1 MNKLKELND
10 ISYHDADISD
20 YDRKNK
26 NISFKLKDGW
36 EYDTYYKFELKNIK
50 VQVMNNKPEL
60 VCYVLDEFNN
70 INEYG
75 KINLYSGEI
84 GKIEETNNG
93 GKYYL
98 KLWIRHPGD
107 FGIDTSVTMDK
118 YKFDG
123 LDVELCNDY
132 DDTGRLFI
140 KFIADDITIEKIK

>member
-75 KINLYSGEI
+75 NINLYSGEA
-84 GKIEETNNG
+84 GKIEETYNG

-107 FGIDTSVTMDK
+107 FGINTDITMEE
-118 YKFDG
+118 YKFDR

>member
-1 MNKLKELND
+1 MNKLNKLRD
-10 ISYHDADISD
+10 INYHDADVNN
-20 YDRKNK
+20 YNREGN
-26 NISFKLKDGW
+26 NISFELKDGW

-60 VCYVLDEFNN
+60 ICYVLDEFNN

-84 GKIEETNNG
+84 GKLEKTNTE

-98 KLWIRHPGD
+98 KLWIRHPSD
-107 FGIDTSVTMDK
+107 FRIDTFVTMEK

-123 LDVELCNDY
+123 LDVELCDDY
-132 DDTGRLFI
+132 DDTGRLYI
-140 KFIADDITIEKIK
+140 KFITDDIIIEKIK